1 MDSSGALYRLI
12 EEVNERRTRE
22 GLCETMTIEE
32 KRKAIEIFL
41 SRPKSVKNRS
51 INRFRSI
58 VKKRLQEMFRKSGLF
73 LAHHIASLSLVGE
86 AITQNGLLTMA
97 VKY

>member
-58 VKKRLQEMFRKSGLF
+58 VKKRLQEMFRKS
-73 LAHHIASLSLVGE
+73 
-86 AITQNGLLTMA
+86 
-97 VKY
+97 